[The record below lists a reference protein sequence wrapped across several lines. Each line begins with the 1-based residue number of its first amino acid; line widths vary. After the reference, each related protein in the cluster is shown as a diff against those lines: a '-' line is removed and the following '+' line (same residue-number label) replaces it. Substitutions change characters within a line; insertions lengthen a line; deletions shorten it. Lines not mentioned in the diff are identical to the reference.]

1 MELIGERWAMLL
13 VRELLLGP
21 KRFTELRRGLP
32 GVAANVA
39 TQRLR
44 ELVAAGVV
52 RHHTLPPPVS
62 SKVYELTE
70 WGYELEPVV
79 RSLATWAA
87 RSPAMRHDDPLSIDS
102 MMLALR
108 TLYVP
113 GEFTGV
119 VGMRID
125 VDEFVATV
133 TDECVVAR
141 GHAPAPDF
149 ALATDAGTFRA
160 MIWGRYPLAAA
171 VVAGG
176 TAFTGYLPTAQ
187 AFLRCFPAPEPA
199 GIQVP
204 TAQQDAYRA
213 T

>member
-1 MELIGERWAMLL
+1 VLTRRTYSDGCAVSHAMELVGDRWALL
-13 VRELLLGP
+13 VVRELLLGP

-52 RHHTLPPPVS
+52 RHHTLPPPVG

-70 WGYELEPVV
+70 WGHELEPVV

-87 RSPAMRHDDPLSIDS
+87 RSPGMRRGDPLSVDS

-113 GEFTGV
+113 GMFAGV
-119 VGMRID
+119 AGLRIGL
-125 VDEFVATV
+125 DEFVATV
-133 TDECVVAR
+133 GAECVVTR

-149 ALATDAGTFRA
+149 ALATDAGTFRDVV
-160 MIWGRYPLAAA
+160 WGGRPLADAIGEGAVTCVGDVSAA
-171 VVAGG
+171 V
-176 TAFTGYLPTAQ
+176 
-187 AFLRCFPAPEPA
+187 AFLGSFPQPA
-199 GIQVP
+199 
-204 TAQQDAYRA
+204 
-213 T
+213 